1 MVWWQ
6 KAWDLYSK
14 FKFESGCAPLVRS
27 CRNSR
32 GFTHSSGPTKYT
44 FRKVRFT
51 RIQKKSYTYKIVIYS
66 EDDKVY
72 TIMCFYY
79 FVFSLIRIF
88 IAIMIS
94 QEKRKSKYKITGI
107 GRKESCGAAS
117 GLYYMHGNKPSCR
130 QFNNKNLYQD
140 IYFSYVFKFNLYNC

>member
-1 MVWWQ
+1 MR
-6 KAWDLYSK
+6 AS
-14 FKFESGCAPLVRS
+14 FIRS
-27 CRNSR
+27 YRNSR
-32 GFTHSSGPTKYT
+32 GFTHSSRLTKYA
-44 FRKVRFT
+44 FWKVRFFW
-51 RIQKKSYTYKIVIYS
+51 IQTKKSYIDKIVIYS

-79 FVFSLIRIF
+79 FVFSLIKIF
-88 IAIMIS
+88 IAIKIS

-130 QFNNKNLYQD
+130 QFNNKNLYQE
-140 IYFSYVFKFNLYNC
+140 IYFLCDFKFNFYSY